1 MYIQNNFTKKLKLQD
16 IAKEFG
22 YDYSYLSSFFNRNFD
37 MDFASFVN
45 KYRIQFACELLKNSD
60 EDVTQI
66 AMKCGFSTIRNFNRV
81 FKNETGQTPKDYR
94 SANSSN
100 LRSIANH
107 PEA

>member
-1 MYIQNNFTKKLKLQD
+1 
-16 IAKEFG
+16 
-22 YDYSYLSSFFNRNFD
+22 

-45 KYRIQFACELLKNSD
+45 KYRIQFACELPKNSD

-94 SANSSN
+94 STNSSN

>member
-1 MYIQNNFTKKLKLQD
+1 
-16 IAKEFG
+16 
-22 YDYSYLSSFFNRNFD
+22 

-81 FKNETGQTPKDYR
+81 FKNEMGQTPKDYR
-94 SANSSN
+94 SANNSNYGSDSS
-100 LRSIANH
+100 RPKAD
-107 PEA
+107 

>member
-1 MYIQNNFTKKLKLQD
+1 
-16 IAKEFG
+16 
-22 YDYSYLSSFFNRNFD
+22 

-45 KYRIQFACELLKNSD
+45 KYRIQFACELPKNSD

-94 SANSSN
+94 SANSSK

>member
-1 MYIQNNFTKKLKLQD
+1 
-16 IAKEFG
+16 
-22 YDYSYLSSFFNRNFD
+22 

-81 FKNETGQTPKDYR
+81 FKNETGQMPKDYR
-94 SANSSN
+94 NANNSN
-100 LRSIANH
+100 YGSDSKRRKAD
-107 PEA
+107 

>member
-1 MYIQNNFTKKLKLQD
+1 
-16 IAKEFG
+16 
-22 YDYSYLSSFFNRNFD
+22 

-81 FKNETGQTPKDYR
+81 FKNETGQMPKDYR
-94 SANSSN
+94 SANNSN
-100 LRSIANH
+100 YGSDLKRRKAD
-107 PEA
+107 